1 MKLMLISATILALT
15 TGASLAAP
23 RPAGAPRLQELYTC
37 AGSAL
42 SRVALR
48 PTPHP
53 CCTGLLGCP
62 QLLATTELVRPKRGG
77 RT

>member
-1 MKLMLISATILALT
+1 MKLMLISATILALA
-15 TGASLAAP
+15 TGASVAAARPVGAP
-23 RPAGAPRLQELYTC
+23 RPQELYTC
-37 AGSAL
+37 ASSAV
-42 SRVALR
+42 SRVALP